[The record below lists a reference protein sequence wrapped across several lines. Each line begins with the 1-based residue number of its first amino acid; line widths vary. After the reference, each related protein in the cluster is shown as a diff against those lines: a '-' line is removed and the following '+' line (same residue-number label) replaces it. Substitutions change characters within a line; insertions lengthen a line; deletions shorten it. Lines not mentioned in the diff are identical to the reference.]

1 MNLAPSSYYYRPLT
15 DLEAQEQSD
24 ALLRDRIERLQ
35 QDFPGYGYRRLA
47 ARGKSHSTNFFID

>member
-15 DLEAQEQSD
+15 DSEAQEQSD

-47 ARGKSHSTNFFID
+47 VRG

>member
-24 ALLRDRIERLQ
+24 ALLRDRIDQAPTRL
-35 QDFPGYGYRRLA
+35 PRLGLSAPRPTA
-47 ARGKSHSTNFFID
+47 AP

>member
-24 ALLRDRIERLQ
+24 ALLRDRI
-35 QDFPGYGYRRLA
+35 DSSNKTSPVTAIGA
-47 ARGKSHSTNFFID
+47 